1 MSNQMSVTIK
11 DVSKDAN
18 VSIKTV
24 SRVINNEV
32 NVSEDTKHK
41 VLQSIGKLG
50 FKPNKNAQSLRSK
63 RSYMIALLYDNPN
76 KHYLADIQSGILQV
90 CKETGYNL
98 VLQECDYQNK
108 NLGTEIIEF
117 IRDFQIDG
125 LILTPPLSD
134 MDDLLASLDNA
145 KVQYS
150 IIAPSDKRTS
160 SSYVS
165 SNDYDATYAMT
176 NKIISKGHTDIGFIK
191 GHHKHSA
198 SSLRYKGFSDALVQM
213 NIPVKSEWVKEGDFS
228 FDSGFNA
235 GLEILE
241 SLLCP
246 SVIFASNDYMAAGVM
261 KAAQMKGIKI
271 PSDLCIIGFDDSPIA
286 EQLWPSLS
294 TIRQPVEEMAC
305 HAAKILLGTV
315 DGLSEK
321 TESKEFKSELIL
333 RESLISLS
341 G

>member
-1 MSNQMSVTIK
+1 
-11 DVSKDAN
+11 
-18 VSIKTV
+18 
-24 SRVINNEV
+24 
-32 NVSEDTKHK
+32 
-41 VLQSIGKLG
+41 
-50 FKPNKNAQSLRSK
+50 
-63 RSYMIALLYDNPN
+63 
-76 KHYLADIQSGILQV
+76 
-90 CKETGYNL
+90 
-98 VLQECDYQNK
+98 
-108 NLGTEIIEF
+108 
-117 IRDFQIDG
+117 
-125 LILTPPLSD
+125 
-134 MDDLLASLDNA
+134 MDDLLTSLDNA
-145 KVQYS
+145 KVHYS
-150 IIAPSDKRTS
+150 IIAPSDKRIS

-176 NKIISKGHTDIGFIK
+176 NEIISKGHTDIGFIK

-198 SSLRYKGFSDALVQM
+198 SSLRYKGFSDAVVQM
-213 NIPVKSEWVKEGDFS
+213 NIPINSEWVKEGDFS

-235 GLEILE
+235 GLEMLN
-241 SLLCP
+241 SPLRP

-261 KAAQMKGIKI
+261 KAAQMKRIKI
-271 PSDLCIIGFDDSPIA
+271 PSELCIIGFDDSPIA

-333 RESLISLS
+333 RESLVSLS

>member
-1 MSNQMSVTIK
+1 MSVTIK

-41 VLQSIGKLG
+41 VLQSITKLG

-198 SSLRYKGFSDALVQM
+198 SSLRYKGFSDALVEM

-271 PSDLCIIGFDDSPIA
+271 PSELCIIGFDDSPIA

-294 TIRQPVEEMAC
+294 TVRQPVKEMAC
-305 HAAKILLGTV
+305 HAAKILLGNV
-315 DGLSEK
+315 DGLSQQ
-321 TESKEFKSELIL
+321 TESREFKSELIL
-333 RESLISLS
+333 RESLVNLS
-341 G
+341 D